1 MASDQRNQR
10 QCVAESGGGF
20 HQARYLRVEIL
31 KIRCGES
38 RLVEPVGISIIPHA
52 DWFICGGRQNANIH
66 FVTID
71 AYGILFDI
79 LRKQGVVGR
88 HQYAKVD
95 AEAIAGGVVRN
106 DVGTE
111 CIPREVEVVVLGA
124 VEAPQLVKYEVVV
137 GDKEPN
143 FPAERAGRF
152 QRVPHPERIER
163 VVEGRAVLLVLVV
176 EPAIHEVD
184 TPAKIK
190 TLVGGDHVD
199 VQVFVVPQIKGH
211 TVEFVRV
218 DARGERDHAIGRV
231 YTVECAVPDEAEF
244 CCVKVERTASGQ
256 GSERP
261 TRLAVTNVA
270 QKQYGQ
276 KDARCSATMDVHLL
290 SRLFVFQRIIIAQPL
305 GSLSFKE

>member
-1 MASDQRNQR
+1 M
-10 QCVAESGGGF
+10 
-20 HQARYLRVEIL
+20 EIL

-38 RLVEPVGISIIPHA
+38 GLVEPVCTSDIPHA
-52 DWFICGGRQNANIH
+52 DWFFCGGERNPNVH

-106 DVGTE
+106 GVGTE
-111 CIPREVEVVVLGA
+111 CIPREVEIVVFGGA
-124 VEAPQLVKYEVVV
+124 VEAPQLVKHEIVV
-137 GDKEPN
+137 GDKEAN
-143 FPAERAGRF
+143 FLAERAGRI
-152 QRVPHPERIER
+152 QRLPHSERIER

-190 TLVGGDHVD
+190 ALVGGDHVD
-199 VQVFVVPQIKGH
+199 VQVFVVSQIKGH

-218 DARGERDHAIGRV
+218 DARGEGDHAIGRV

-256 GSERP
+256 RSERP

-270 QKQYGQ
+270 KKQ
-276 KDARCSATMDVHLL
+276 
-290 SRLFVFQRIIIAQPL
+290 
-305 GSLSFKE
+305 